1 MIEPPSSL
9 GVGVGL
15 VAGGERSARD
25 LAALSRAALDRPLR
39 RDAEVC
45 VSVVADDALVL
56 GAFERAT
63 GAPRDASPGPLL
75 RRGSGG
81 PTVRV
86 GPGTVHVAVALA
98 HPGVLV
104 PCDEKRIVNRT
115 VRPLLRALSRV
126 GRLAHY
132 FGRDWVAVAHRPV
145 AWVGFGHDA
154 TTRRTL
160 FEAFVAVRT
169 RFAPAE
175 RASFLGK
182 AQATLE
188 DVGGAGAPDVDPA
201 RLAAAVL
208 EAYAGGHAAVATELD
223 WPEPPAPSGERLD
236 ADDDPPWAATA
247 EEAIGLLGA
256 GRDARGVFRVGG
268 ELLVSR
274 DALASLEARA
284 DTAPLADL
292 PRVVDETLAAPG
304 VALDGVRSLA
314 TVLDVIARARAV

>member
-1 MIEPPSSL
+1 MIGPPSSL
-9 GVGVGL
+9 GVGL

-25 LAALSRAALDRPLR
+25 VAALSCAALDRPLR
-39 RDAEVC
+39 RAAEVC
-45 VSVVADDALVL
+45 VSVLADDALVL
-56 GAFERAT
+56 GAFERASEL
-63 GAPRDASPGPLL
+63 PRDRSPGPLL

-81 PTVRV
+81 HAVRV

-98 HPGVLV
+98 HPGALV

-145 AWVGFGHDA
+145 AWAGFAHDA

-160 FEAFVAVRT
+160 FEAFVAVST
-169 RFAPAE
+169 PFAIAE

-182 AQATLE
+182 PQATL
-188 DVGGAGAPDVDPA
+188 DAVGDGAPVDPA
-201 RLAAAVL
+201 RLADAVA
-208 EAYAGGHAAVATELD
+208 EAYAGGAGAAQLD
-223 WPEPPAPSGERLD
+223 WPAAGAEPAGVVLP
-236 ADDDPPWAATA
+236 DDPPWAATT
-247 EEAIGLLGA
+247 EEAIGLLAA

-274 DALASLEARA
+274 DALARLEARA
-284 DTAPLADL
+284 ATAAAEDL
-292 PRVVDETLAAPG
+292 QRVVDETLAAPG
-304 VALDGVRSLA
+304 VALEGVRSLA
-314 TVLDVIARARAV
+314 SVLDVIARARALYG